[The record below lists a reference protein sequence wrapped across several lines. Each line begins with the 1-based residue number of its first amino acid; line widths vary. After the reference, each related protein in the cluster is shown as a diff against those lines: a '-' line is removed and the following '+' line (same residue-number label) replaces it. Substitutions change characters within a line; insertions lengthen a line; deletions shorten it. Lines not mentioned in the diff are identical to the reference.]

1 MKKMILAMFLAIA
14 LSACA
19 STGDKA
25 GDDGETVA
33 ASDGEEKQKMRCYR
47 EKNTGFRL
55 GGERICVPVE
65 DD

>member
-1 MKKMILAMFLAIA
+1 MKKTILAMFLAAA

-19 STGDKA
+19 STGEQA
-25 GDDGETVA
+25 GEDGEKVA
-33 ASDGEEKQKMRCYR
+33 AATEEKQKMRCYR

-55 GGERICVPVE
+55 GGQRVCVPVE